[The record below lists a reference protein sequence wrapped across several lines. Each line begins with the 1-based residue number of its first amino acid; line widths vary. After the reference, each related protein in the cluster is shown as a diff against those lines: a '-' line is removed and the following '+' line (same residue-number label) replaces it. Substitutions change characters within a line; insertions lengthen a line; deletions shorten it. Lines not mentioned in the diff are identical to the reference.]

1 MRFTFSLLL
10 VFIISLNLIKSKEII
25 EEFKEKEITEIK
37 QMFNFENLY
46 EEELNYN
53 PEIIIQCMN
62 EYFDT
67 NLESYI
73 EISKTKKKIFS
84 LTEVKTIII
93 PRDDELNEG
102 KGEYKIIFKNYIGGK
117 FYIYNSIHS
126 FPLKDFSKFYIL
138 FYDEE
143 KLSKLSNN
151 LELKFHSEVLIE
163 NFDLI
168 ISNLNYNLKLFQI
181 NDIDIKEI
189 KIEKNIIK
197 LLKGYMYKLEYNVSY
212 TDKNIEIYI
221 GKREIQKY
229 DSTLDKKSFYIRG
242 FSSYFFI
249 NFNEM
254 EKPMNESFLFSDYD
268 YYRHKE
274 FEIAYLN
281 TGNIKDIDLDNIE
294 YNEKLML
301 IL

>member
-25 EEFKEKEITEIK
+25 EEFKEIEITEIK

-62 EYFDT
+62 EYFDP

-163 NFDLI
+163 NF
-168 ISNLNYNLKLFQI
+168 NYK
-181 NDIDIKEI
+181 
-189 KIEKNIIK
+189 
-197 LLKGYMYKLEYNVSY
+197 
-212 TDKNIEIYI
+212 
-221 GKREIQKY
+221 
-229 DSTLDKKSFYIRG
+229 
-242 FSSYFFI
+242 
-249 NFNEM
+249 
-254 EKPMNESFLFSDYD
+254 
-268 YYRHKE
+268 
-274 FEIAYLN
+274 
-281 TGNIKDIDLDNIE
+281 
-294 YNEKLML
+294 
-301 IL
+301 